1 MCRCSRWNS
10 GRLQHRRHIDT
21 ARGAHVLF
29 GGRCAGRE
37 GAGEVGDAGNEKQ
50 GVWSVRD
57 RGGGTSSPSPSAP
70 PPVAI
75 SPRSSARGDP
85 GEKPGTVA
93 HRLHPGYGSPPA
105 TSRVQLLTRYRPGYG
120 CSPDI
125 ATHCPRPREGA
136 GEERRRRGRGGG
148 CQRGIRVACRRR
160 RGRGGGCR
168 QKRMGIPH
176 EGAGGVGGASRRVWV
191 LPRKSRRSKG
201 ASELR
206 GPPLPKA
213 RAGWGVPARYT
224 ATLQRSRQGGDLSAY
239 AAAGKERTPLPAGLS
254 RTSVAF
260 ARVYRRRRP
269 ES

>member
-1 MCRCSRWNS
+1 M
-10 GRLQHRRHIDT
+10 
-21 ARGAHVLF
+21 
-29 GGRCAGRE
+29 
-37 GAGEVGDAGNEKQ
+37 
-50 GVWSVRD
+50 
-57 RGGGTSSPSPSAP
+57 
-70 PPVAI
+70 AI

-93 HRLHPGYGSPPA
+93 RRLHPGHGFP
-105 TSRVQLLTRYRPGYG
+105 
-120 CSPDI
+120 PDI

-213 RAGWGVPARYT
+213 RVGRRCRRGIRLPCSGAGRVAICPLTLPPGRSVHHCRPDSRELPWPSREFIVGAVQDHRRGQFH
-224 ATLQRSRQGGDLSAY
+224 ATR
-239 AAAGKERTPLPAGLS
+239 
-254 RTSVAF
+254 
-260 ARVYRRRRP
+260 
-269 ES
+269 